1 MKRHNILLFGAG
13 LVAGLTST
21 LGFGRTKHV
30 HTVSLPIFYAG
41 SWNYYDPERNRNHH
55 LEITPELKLSIDN
68 HTIPTTV
75 ELIDE
80 QQLIYIDKFGYHI
93 TIQANEQRP
102 VKLIDD
108 ADDQTYTLT
117 VPENKI

>member
-21 LGFGRTKHV
+21 LGFGRSKTTHP
-30 HTVSLPIFYAG
+30 TSLPIFYAG
-41 SWNYYDPERNRNHH
+41 TWEYYDPERDRIHK

-68 HTIPTTV
+68 HDIPTTV
-75 ELIDE
+75 ELIDS

-108 ADDQTYTLT
+108 ADDQTYTIT
-117 VPENKI
+117 VPQPD